1 MLFCW
6 TLILLNISYYF
17 WREPTGPTLQWKD
30 KEGKRERERERD
42 RQMKNNKSV
51 DLTYT
56 SDDDVK
62 PTWHKTGVISDK
74 KTRNNRNAVYSSK
87 YEDEDSHTHLKF

>member
-1 MLFCW
+1 M
-6 TLILLNISYYF
+6 
-17 WREPTGPTLQWKD
+17 
-30 KEGKRERERERD
+30 EGQRGQERERETD

-87 YEDEDSHTHLKF
+87 YEDEDSHTHIWNSKNSPLLFVITTLDQKQNTHSKDNGN